1 MIQGRQSGTQVHVP
15 VLSKEV
21 IFYLNI
27 STDGIYLDG
36 TVGLGGHAALIL
48 DHLSPKGHLIGTD
61 RDNEA
66 LLLCNK
72 RLSGYPTPVSL
83 FHNSYHNFNAI
94 LDELGIDQVNG
105 FILDL
110 GLSSLQMDS
119 HVRGFS
125 YSTDS
130 DLDMRF
136 DSSQEIKASGIL
148 NHLSENDLANV
159 IFQYGE
165 ERRSR
170 AIAKSIVKMRPLTTV
185 FDLVESIRRSTPPN
199 HRDRTLARVFQAIR
213 IKVNG
218 ELEKLENFLSTFQD
232 RLVIGGRVAI
242 ISFHSLED
250 RLVKHSFKDLAKEG
264 VLSILTKKPVVATN
278 EEMSQNRRSRSAK
291 LRVAERIS

>member
-15 VLSKEV
+15 VLPKEV

-61 RDNEA
+61 RDNDA

-94 LDELGIDQVNG
+94 LDELGINQVNG

-218 ELEKLENFLSTFQD
+218 ELEKLENFLSTFRD

-264 VLSILTKKPVVATN
+264 VLSILTKKPVIATN
-278 EEMSQNRRSRSAK
+278 EEMAENRRSRSAK

>member
-15 VLSKEV
+15 VLPKEV

-61 RDNEA
+61 RDNDA

-218 ELEKLENFLSTFQD
+218 ELEKLENFFSTFRD

-264 VLSILTKKPVVATN
+264 VLSILTKKPVIATN
-278 EEMSQNRRSRSAK
+278 EEMAENRRSRSAK

>member
-15 VLSKEV
+15 VLPKEV

-48 DHLSPKGHLIGTD
+48 DHLSPKGHFIGTD

-94 LDELGIDQVNG
+94 LDELGINQVNG

-218 ELEKLENFLSTFQD
+218 ELEKLENFFSTFRD

-278 EEMSQNRRSRSAK
+278 EEMAENRRSRSAK

>member
-1 MIQGRQSGTQVHVP
+1 MIQERQSGTQVHVP
-15 VLSKEV
+15 VLPKEV

-61 RDNEA
+61 RDNDA

-218 ELEKLENFLSTFQD
+218 ELEKLENFLSTFRD

-264 VLSILTKKPVVATN
+264 VLSILTKKPVIATN
-278 EEMSQNRRSRSAK
+278 EEMAENRRSRSAK

>member
-1 MIQGRQSGTQVHVP
+1 MIQDRQSGTQVHVP
-15 VLSKEV
+15 VLPTEV
-21 IFYLNI
+21 ILYLNI

-48 DHLSPKGHLIGTD
+48 DHLSPKGHFIGTD

-218 ELEKLENFLSTFQD
+218 ELEKLENFLSTFRD

-264 VLSILTKKPVVATN
+264 VLSILTKKPVIATN
-278 EEMSQNRRSRSAK
+278 EEMAENRRSRSAK

>member
-15 VLSKEV
+15 VLPKEV

-218 ELEKLENFLSTFQD
+218 ELEKLENFLSTFRD

-264 VLSILTKKPVVATN
+264 VLSILTKKPVIATN
-278 EEMSQNRRSRSAK
+278 EEMAENRRSRSAK

>member
-15 VLSKEV
+15 VLPKEV

-48 DHLSPKGHLIGTD
+48 DHLSPKGHFIGTD

-105 FILDL
+105 FLLDL

-218 ELEKLENFLSTFQD
+218 ELEKLENFFSTFRD

-264 VLSILTKKPVVATN
+264 VLSILTKKPVIATN
-278 EEMSQNRRSRSAK
+278 EEMAENRRSRSAK